1 MGQYDFPSEELK
13 QTNKGAYLAQRTKS
27 QMYFQKLAEFENEYK
42 FHAEQAKLHKRE
54 SERYLNLYNELKKEN
69 E

>member
-1 MGQYDFPSEELK
+1 MGQYDFPSEKLK
-13 QTNKGAYLAQRTKS
+13 QTNKGAYLAQRTKA
-27 QMYFQKLAEFENEYK
+27 QMYFQKLAEFEIKYK
-42 FHAEQAKLHKRE
+42 SHAEQARFHERE